1 MCLTIKIN
9 FKMKKYKN
17 INRIRLF
24 TLGMMVLFFASCEN
38 YLDVPLP
45 SNSLFIDSG
54 FANDKAVAATVNGV
68 MSQMTQNRYFEGTNG
83 VGHLTGL
90 YSDELT
96 NNTTIASYLPY
107 YQNALT
113 ATQSGAPAFWSNLYK
128 VIYYDNLV
136 IEGIQ
141 SSTAA
146 LTFRNQWLGEAYFLR
161 AFNLFYLT
169 NLYGD
174 IPLTVTSDYAINNS
188 LSRNPQSE
196 VYAQIISDLK
206 NAQSLLPAGF
216 KNGSGLTTTER
227 VRPGNAAATALLAR
241 IYLYTGDWANAEI
254 EATKV
259 ISQTALFSLPTAL
272 NTVFLANSQ
281 ETIWSLV
288 TASTNSVGDFTS
300 YLLGVPGITATTTTL
315 PNTIHA
321 YLTPRQVASFE
332 TTLDKRFVNW
342 VQTVII
348 PLPLSAPVAN
358 RTYYIPGKYRS
369 SVHNIEHVMLLR
381 LAEQYLIRAEAR
393 AQLNNIAGTQSDLNV
408 IRTRAGLTDIT
419 SSTQSTLLTSI
430 LRERRN
436 EFFAEEGHR
445 FFDLKRTGLIN
456 SVMTLEAPLKIGGAT
471 WNTNLSKWPISTTE
485 IEANPNLS
493 QTAGY

>member
-1 MCLTIKIN
+1 
-9 FKMKKYKN
+9 MKKYTN
-17 INRIRLF
+17 INWNKLLI
-24 TLGMMVLFFASCEN
+24 LGMMMIFFTSCEN

-45 SNSLFIDSG
+45 ANSIFIESG

-68 MSQMTQNRYFEGTNG
+68 MSQMTQNRYFEGNNG

-90 YSDELT
+90 YTDELT
-96 NNTTIASYLPY
+96 NNSTITSYLPY

-113 ATQSGAPAFWSNLYK
+113 GTQSGAPAFWSNLYK
-128 VIYYDNLV
+128 IIYSDNLV

-141 SSTAA
+141 SSTAT

-174 IPLTVTSDYAINNS
+174 IPLVLTSDYKINNS
-188 LSRNPQSE
+188 ISRSPQSE

-206 NAQSLLPAGF
+206 NAQSLLPVGF
-216 KNGSGLTTTER
+216 SNGNGLATTTER

-241 IYLYTGDWANAEI
+241 VYLYTGDWTNAEI
-254 EATKV
+254 ESTKV
-259 ISQTALFSLPTAL
+259 INQTLFSLPTAL

-288 TASTNSVGDFTS
+288 TGSTNYVGDFTS
-300 YLLGVPGITATTTTL
+300 YLLGVPGITATATTL
-315 PNTIHA
+315 PNSISA
-321 YLTPRQVASFE
+321 YLNPRQVASFE

-342 VQTVII
+342 VQTVVI
-348 PLPLSAPVAN
+348 PLPLSTPVAS
-358 RTYYIPGKYRS
+358 RTYYLPGKYRS
-369 SVHNIEHVMLLR
+369 NVHNIENVMLLR

-393 AQLNNIAGTQSDLNV
+393 AQLNNISGAQSDLNV
-408 IRTRAGLTDIT
+408 IRTRAGLSNTT
-419 SSTQSTLLTSI
+419 SNTQSALIASI
-430 LRERRN
+430 LRERRS

-445 FFDLKRTGLIN
+445 FFDLKRSGLIN
-456 SVMTLEAPLKIGGAT
+456 GVMTIEAPLKIGGAI
-471 WNTNLSKWPISTTE
+471 WNTNLSKWPISSTE
-485 IEANPNLS
+485 IEANPNLI
-493 QTAGY
+493 QTTGY